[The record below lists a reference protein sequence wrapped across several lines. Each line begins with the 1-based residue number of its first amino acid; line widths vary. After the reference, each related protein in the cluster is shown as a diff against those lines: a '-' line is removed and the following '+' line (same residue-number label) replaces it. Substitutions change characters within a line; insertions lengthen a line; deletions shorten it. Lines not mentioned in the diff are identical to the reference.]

1 MTQQRTDTLIARLHV
16 LAQHDEDAEVRWSGA
31 SNGLAIAAVEQALGV
46 HIAGSFRDFILRTGG
61 GGLDSFS
68 ISSIPADEPLGGPGT
83 VYGDTLYWRQHAGG
97 QPLPLHFVVVQ
108 RDADDNEPF
117 CLDTS
122 RVVNGENPV
131 VLFYPSSRSG
141 HVDHIAPSFID
152 FYEDYL
158 APYLEDGE

>member
-1 MTQQRTDTLIARLHV
+1 MTQQRTDTLIARLHA
-16 LAQHDEDAEVRWSGA
+16 LAKRDEDTEVRWSGA
-31 SNGLAIAAVEQALGV
+31 STEQAIAAVEQALGV
-46 HIAGSFRDFILRTGG
+46 QITGSFRDFILRTGG
-61 GGLDSFS
+61 GGLDLFP
-68 ISSIPADEPLGGPGT
+68 ISAIPADEPLGGPGT

-97 QPLPLHFVVVQ
+97 QPLPPHLVVIQ

-122 RVVNGENPV
+122 RVVNGDNPV

-141 HVDHIAPSFID
+141 HVDHIAPGFID

-158 APYLEDGE
+158 APYLEGGE